1 MTDGL
6 GTADLTWM
14 RELIDTTLP
23 DTCAIV
29 RGTATF
35 DSEGGNK
42 TTWGT
47 VAGTVYCRMDM
58 RSGKEETT
66 AGAIQPY
73 STYVLSL
80 THDQSILTKDRII
93 FNGGTFNVISVNAS
107 QSWIGVKRA
116 VLEKV

>member
-1 MTDGL
+1 MTDVL
-6 GTADLTWM
+6 GTA
-14 RELIDTTLP
+14 ELNAIRAVIDTTLP

-29 RGTATF
+29 RGTAVM
-35 DSEGGNK
+35 DGQGGNS

-47 VAGTVYCRMDM
+47 VAGTVNCRMDM
-58 RSGKEETT
+58 RGGKEATA
-66 AGAIQPY
+66 AGAVQPY

-80 THDQSILTKDRII
+80 THDQSIQTNDRVI
-93 FNGGTFNVISVNAS
+93 FGGGTFNVMSVNAS